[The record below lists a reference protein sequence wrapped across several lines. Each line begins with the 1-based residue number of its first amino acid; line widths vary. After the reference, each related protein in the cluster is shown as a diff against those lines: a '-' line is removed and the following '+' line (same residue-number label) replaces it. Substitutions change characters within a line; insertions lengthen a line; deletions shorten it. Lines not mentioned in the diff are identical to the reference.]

1 MKNSNNIILYT
12 AVGTVIGAGLGMLVS
27 KKMCSKTTTIK
38 KAAAKALRAA
48 GSFVEHMSF

>member
-1 MKNSNNIILYT
+1 MNKSHNIILYT
-12 AVGTVIGAGLGMLVS
+12 AVGTMLGAGLGMIVS
-27 KKMCSKTTTIK
+27 KKMCSKTSTLK